1 MMAVVVIGVCI
12 AWWYY
17 KSINDSVDPR
27 IREARNLYEGYN
39 EFVVQSQYD
48 SIFNLM
54 DKIESIYNAVDHYK
68 NSFENAVLYNN
79 RSAAF
84 LAMYLQPDNDAFPDK
99 AMFIQNSENAAR
111 KSIDICENWNALYK
125 NVDDEDI
132 QSFINNEFFQGLDEF
147 TISEKEKYLQT
158 RVNDIRIAKTENNR
172 RLSVA
177 YTNLGMV
184 KRYQQKY
191 DSAAI
196 FYKKAIE
203 LWDRNLTAE
212 NNLNILFNKP
222 LRKRTFIQKLFPPE
236 K

>member
-1 MMAVVVIGVCI
+1 M
-12 AWWYY
+12 
-17 KSINDSVDPR
+17 
-27 IREARNLYEGYN
+27 
-39 EFVVQSQYD
+39 F
-48 SIFNLM
+48 
-54 DKIESIYNAVDHYK
+54 
-68 NSFENAVLYNN
+68 
-79 RSAAF
+79 
-84 LAMYLQPDNDAFPDK
+84 LQPDIAEK
-99 AMFIQNSENAAR
+99 TSLIHQSEQAAR
-111 KSIDICENWNALYK
+111 KSIGICKSWFAVYKDI
-125 NVDDEDI
+125 DEKDI
-132 QSFINNEFFQGLDEF
+132 PSFIRNEFFQGLEDY
-147 TISEKEKYLQT
+147 TNTEKEKYLQT
-158 RVNDIRIAKTENNR
+158 RVNDIMVAKTENNR

>member
-1 MMAVVVIGVCI
+1 
-12 AWWYY
+12 
-17 KSINDSVDPR
+17 
-27 IREARNLYEGYN
+27 
-39 EFVVQSQYD
+39 
-48 SIFNLM
+48 
-54 DKIESIYNAVDHYK
+54 
-68 NSFENAVLYNN
+68 
-79 RSAAF
+79 
-84 LAMYLQPDNDAFPDK
+84 MYLQPDNDAFPDK

-158 RVNDIRIAKTENNR
+158 RVNDIRIAKTENSR

-184 KRYQQKY
+184 KRYQQQY

-196 FYKKAIE
+196 FYNKAIE